1 MKQDIEETTQ
11 AKGASKTFLACFLK
25 WLFVTNKMKRKKK
38 FKDTHTHK
46 NTAEKNNVLLLN
58 KRHLRSFND
67 SRFYDQ
73 VIKLKI

>member
-1 MKQDIEETTQ
+1 
-11 AKGASKTFLACFLK
+11 
-25 WLFVTNKMKRKKK
+25 MKRKKK